1 VITLTERLTTSDLS
15 RYTYLITYLNL
26 DLETLGQFDHINQMI
41 KLSVIT
47 LSGFHCT
54 INFYLN
60 RFYFFV
66 EISKPKLILFFADNE
81 REDLHMTVSTA
92 KQHELLICS
101 GLGEEPS
108 KVLAK
113 CEIQVSKREKG
124 IG

>member
-1 VITLTERLTTSDLS
+1 MIILS
-15 RYTYLITYLNL
+15 
-26 DLETLGQFDHINQMI
+26 
-41 KLSVIT
+41 S
-47 LSGFHCT
+47 FHCT
-54 INFYLN
+54 IDLDLN
-60 RFYFFV
+60 RSHFV
-66 EISKPKLILFFADNE
+66 EEISKPKLFFFPDFE
-81 REDLHMTVSTA
+81 REDLLMTVSTA